1 MKFSS
6 LVCLL
11 VAVSSATKL
20 RQQPKADV
28 TALIDT
34 TVLTTNHAMAGF
46 DPQEFAREKL
56 QSGKSVSLDEI
67 VEEAKKWFKDHG
79 HELSEEHIA
88 GFR

>member
-28 TALIDT
+28 TTFIDT
-34 TVLTTNHAMAGF
+34 TILTTNHAMAGF

-56 QSGKSVSLDEI
+56 
-67 VEEAKKWFKDHG
+67 
-79 HELSEEHIA
+79 
-88 GFR
+88 